1 MIKIVFRPISRVI
14 FSCIQRFR
22 VSEKAPI
29 GERLRVFVGQGLSL
43 TEDVVYAGL
52 GILLAI
58 VAFAL
63 LFAAARDFAGVLLSG
78 SLAGQVVGL
87 LDQLLLILLIIE
99 LLYTVQVSFREHG
112 LLVEP
117 FLVVA
122 LIAVIRRILVLTAE
136 ISKLPQVGG
145 AVFGHAL
152 AELGLLTLMVIVLVV
167 ALVMLQRQS
176 KHSQR
181 EQS

>member
-1 MIKIVFRPISRVI
+1 VNDAFRADFSSDI
-14 FSCIQRFR
+14 FLHPTFR
-22 VSEKAPI
+22 VSEKAAI
-29 GERLRVFVGQGLSL
+29 GERLRVLVGEGLSL
-43 TEDVVYAGL
+43 TEDIVYAGL

-63 LFAAARDFAGVLLSG
+63 LFAAAKDFGAALLARA
-78 SLAGQVVGL
+78 LPGQVVNL
-87 LDQLLLILLIIE
+87 LDQLLLILLIVE

-152 AELGLLTLMVIVLVV
+152 TELALLTLMVIVLVV

-176 KHSQR
+176 KHSQPD
-181 EQS
+181 QP